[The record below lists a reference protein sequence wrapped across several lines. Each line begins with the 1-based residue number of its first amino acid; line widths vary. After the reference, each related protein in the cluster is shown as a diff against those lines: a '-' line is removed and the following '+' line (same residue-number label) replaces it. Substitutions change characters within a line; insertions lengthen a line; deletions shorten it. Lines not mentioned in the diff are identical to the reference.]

1 MSTRATVWIKSGDE
15 ERFLYHHCD
24 GYMLDDELDPILKT
38 LTPGQWT
45 VDGVAE
51 AITEKYEAY
60 GRHNVDC
67 VGWDSEYVYKI
78 DVKYKTLEKY
88 ECGINDTERG
98 DRKEEK
104 TQQKYLIKIYCYDL
118 QQDTVNEGCPSNI
131 PDELEKPSVK
141 EKFEKIERF
150 AYDVKNFIDFLGKT
164 HEFDEDDMRT
174 AMDIIYHLSKKK
186 KDGDN

>member
-1 MSTRATVWIKSGDE
+1 MSTRATVWIKNAHTGE

-24 GYMLDDELDPILKT
+24 GYMLDEELDPILKK
-38 LTPGQWT
+38 LTDDQWT

-51 AITEKYEAY
+51 AIIEEYEAY
-60 GRHNVDC
+60 GRHKVDG

-78 DVKYKTLEKY
+78 YVDEKALEKF
-88 ECGINDTERG
+88 ECGINDTDKG

-104 TQQKYLIKIYCYDL
+104 TQRKYLKNTYYYNMELGDGEGDYCDKL
-118 QQDTVNEGCPSNI
+118 
-131 PDELEKPSVK
+131 LEANAVK

-164 HEFDEDDMRT
+164 HEFDEDDMKT
-174 AMDIIYHLSKKK
+174 AMDLIYNLSKKK
-186 KDGDN
+186 